1 MNSWSDNTNVNSSW
15 QPGNSENSKLLR
27 DNDINTNWNYRLYM
41 VRNADKII
49 QINQTNA
56 CKDIGIKCTNANK
69 IDSTNTHPFLYKSF
83 SDDSTPRGYEN
94 SDAKSKYILDISQQ
108 KQMITPLISEKKI
121 SIGGYLRNLF

>member
-41 VRNADKII
+41 IRNADKII
-49 QINQTNA
+49 KINQSNA
-56 CKDIGIKCTNANK
+56 CKYIGLSCTNTNK
-69 IDSTNTHPFLYKSF
+69 IDSANNLPFLYKSF
-83 SDDSTPRGYEN
+83 SDDSAPRGYEN
-94 SDAKSKYILDISQQ
+94 SDAKSKYISDVSHQ